1 MGRILI
7 TIEYKEQLPLPQMTA
22 EIAQMASPHV
32 LLWYIG
38 IYGLKKEGVR
48 FYRDSI
54 IDPIAKRQ
62 NNAHFWLVDLTAWGA
77 LRNPKI
83 TINTASSLVD
93 KIEGF
98 GIQNVKCI
106 KSSET
111 FEKMQEIKDLVVVD
125 HFQKALQRGFVHK
138 ASQEFPESQIQIKDL
153 LECPIVSPCREVDAS
168 KCYSALQYLEGCLLI
183 DRVVQECLKEEK
195 IEIVFA
201 LPNDELK
208 YYRDETHAFQKDVE
222 FFLNHKYGSKL
233 RDVKVTFYSFDYGD
247 DVSHRPYNA
256 PGKVFHKNE
265 LSCDDILKKPLR
277 NLGERHDGPTKG

>member
-7 TIEYKEQLPLPQMTA
+7 TIEYKEHLPLPQITA

-54 IDPIAKRQ
+54 IDPIVKKHE
-62 NNAHFWLVDLTAWGA
+62 NAQFWLVDLTAWGA
-77 LRNPKI
+77 LRNPQI
-83 TINTASSLVD
+83 SINTTSSLVD
-93 KIEGF
+93 KIEEF

-111 FEKMQEIKDLVVVD
+111 FEKMQAIKDQVVIQ
-125 HFQKALQRGFVHK
+125 HFQKALQRDFVHK
-138 ASQEFPESQIQIKDL
+138 SSQEFPESQIKVKDL
-153 LECPIVSPCREVDAS
+153 FTQECPIVSPCHEMDAS

-183 DRVVQECLKEEK
+183 DQVVQECLKEEK

-208 YYRDETHAFQKDVE
+208 YYRDDTNAFQKDVE

-233 RDVKVTFYSFDYGD
+233 RDVKVTFYSFEYGD
-247 DVSHRPYNA
+247 DVNHRPYNA
-256 PGKVFHKNE
+256 PGKVFNKNE
-265 LSCDDILKKPLR
+265 LSCDDILKKPE
-277 NLGERHDGPTKG
+277 GGAA